1 MNEITTHPTSP
12 KFFVVKNASAGVI
25 AEAGRLAKANVNNA
39 KVTPGGIIIHNSF
52 RSVIET
58 IARKEATE
66 AVVAPAFSSTEMM
79 VEWVY
84 EAIGGKVAQEIARSV
99 TAARFNERYAGMT
112 VSEIKSKF

>member
-1 MNEITTHPTSP
+1 MNEITNHPTSQ

-25 AEAGRLAKANVNNA
+25 AEARRLAKANVNNA
-39 KVTPGGIIIHNSF
+39 KVTPGGVIVHNSF
-52 RSVIET
+52 RSNIET
-58 IARKEATE
+58 VARKEATE

-84 EAIGGKVAQEIARSV
+84 EAIGGKVAQEIARAT

-112 VSEIKSKF
+112 VTEIKAKF